1 MAAEPLNEGEWRRF
15 WELLAHPAPSA
26 EEHEELADLHGQ
38 AQKYIDGW
46 KPDPKMVNI
55 HLTAAVTQMAR
66 MLRGLYDI
74 LPGAGGLRSHI
85 DGIQS
90 AVENLSVALNG
101 PANIPPLPDPPGK
114 PDPAPPAP
122 SPERAAALEPVG
134 PTDGDTDA
142 KPKKK

>member
-15 WELLAHPAPSA
+15 WELLGQPAHTLGEYA
-26 EEHEELADLHGQ
+26 ELKALHTQ
-38 AQKYIDGW
+38 AQQYIDGW
-46 KPDPKMVNI
+46 RPDPNITGI

-74 LPGAGGLRSHI
+74 LPSAGGLRSHI

-101 PANIPPLPDPPGK
+101 PANIPPLPGPPGK
-114 PDPAPPAP
+114 PESFAPPAADKPVEGP
-122 SPERAAALEPVG
+122 S
-134 PTDGDTDA
+134 
-142 KPKKK
+142 KKK

>member
-1 MAAEPLNEGEWRRF
+1 MAEPLNDGEWTRF
-15 WELLAHPAPSA
+15 WGLLAQPVRSV
-26 EEHEELADLHGQ
+26 EEYADLKALHTQ
-38 AQKYIDGW
+38 AQQYIDGW
-46 KPDPKMVNI
+46 KPDPTLTNI

-85 DGIQS
+85 EGIQA

-114 PDPAPPAP
+114 PDPIAPPAG
-122 SPERAAALEPVG
+122 PERAAALESVG
-134 PTDGDTDA
+134 PTDGDTDT
-142 KPKKK
+142 KPSKKK

>member
-1 MAAEPLNEGEWRRF
+1 MAEPLNDGEWTRF
-15 WELLAHPAPSA
+15 WGLLAQPVRSV
-26 EEHEELADLHGQ
+26 EEYADLKALHTQ
-38 AQKYIDGW
+38 AQQYIDGW
-46 KPDPKMVNI
+46 KPDPTLTNI

-74 LPGAGGLRSHI
+74 LPSAGGLRSHI

-101 PANIPPLPDPPGK
+101 PASIPPLPEPP
-114 PDPAPPAP
+114 PAPPKTDWP
-122 SPERAAALEPVG
+122 SPEQAAALEPVG
-134 PTDGDTDA
+134 PTDGDTDR